1 MNAFKT
7 ELHELVARHVAAA
20 PAPKMLHLVEALT
33 TDADS
38 APAAVKFDARPR
50 FVKLDASGRA
60 TAGDHVAVYDHNTDL
75 VWTAGPLGSG
85 KGFNHADA
93 LKACADLELLGSKG
107 WRAPTIQELLSIV
120 DYKRCDP
127 AIDSDVF
134 KRPYGW
140 TWSSTV
146 AASPSGYAWFV
157 LLGSGYSDRSLR
169 ADRFRVLAVRAG
181 RSVRENDAHG

>member
-20 PAPKMLHLVEALT
+20 PAPKMLRLVEALT

-50 FVKLDASGRA
+50 FVKLGAAGQA
-60 TAGDHVAVYDHNTDL
+60 TAGDHVAVYDHTTEL
-75 VWTAGPLGSG
+75 VWTAEPLGEFKHG
-85 KGFNHADA
+85 EAM
-93 LKACADLELLGSKG
+93 KACADLDLLGSKG

-127 AIDSDVF
+127 AVDSDVF
-134 KRPYGW
+134 KGPYSW

-146 AASPSGYAWFV
+146 AASPSGCAWGV
-157 LLGSGYSDRSLR
+157 NLDSGYSGRYGQDFH
-169 ADRFRVLAVRAG
+169 FRVLAVRAG
-181 RSVRENDAHG
+181 QSLDLRF